1 MMCHDDREP
10 CCTFPDTCSKC
21 MPEVRELADV
31 LDDIDKVKS
40 DTLFF
45 CVVTVMFYGGLTL
58 CAFGIDGVAWY
69 SGTALAA
76 VVHGLL
82 LAKREGCF

>member
-1 MMCHDDREP
+1 MANDMD
-10 CCTFPDTCSKC
+10 KLK
-21 MPEVRELADV
+21 EVAE
-31 LDDIDKVKS
+31 S

-45 CVVTVMFYGGLTL
+45 CIVAVMFYGGLTL
-58 CAFGIDGVAWY
+58 CAHGIEGVAWY

-82 LAKREGCF
+82 LSSREGAW

>member
-1 MMCHDDREP
+1 MMSNDMD
-10 CCTFPDTCSKC
+10 KLK
-21 MPEVRELADV
+21 EVVE
-31 LDDIDKVKS
+31 S

-45 CVVTVMFYGGLTL
+45 SIVTVMFYGGLTL

-69 SGTALAA
+69 SGTSLAA

-82 LAKREGCF
+82 LSHRERAW

>member
-1 MMCHDDREP
+1 MMAKNAGEIEAERREKKAKL
-10 CCTFPDTCSKC
+10 S
-21 MPEVRELADV
+21 EA
-31 LDDIDKVKS
+31 
-40 DTLFF
+40 LFF

-58 CAFGIDGVAWY
+58 CAYGIEGVAWY

-82 LAKREGCF
+82 LSHREGAW